1 MMTHE
6 NNEYYINLSSKGK
19 YISLCQGH
27 PIGAGIFVAITG
39 PPEMKEIT
47 EKFINCHFFTN
58 GAERK
63 CVKVLCEYIFYQ
75 NL

>member
-47 EKFINCHFFTN
+47 EKVYQLSFFYKRCREKMCKST
-58 GAERK
+58 
-63 CVKVLCEYIFYQ
+63 L
-75 NL
+75 